1 MKSKKNL
8 LEQLKTLP
16 HFNKNTVHQ
25 LGRQLGLK
33 DSTVDTYISRFL
45 KYKDI
50 LQLKNGLYV
59 TTDFFEKN
67 RSDVSYSFYLANIIR
82 TPSYVSSW
90 AALQYYNLATEAIH
104 SITSITPKV
113 TREYQTKAGNFAYQ
127 SIKKDLFSDFSLM
140 KGKFDFYIASPAK
153 ALFDLLYFRTRQL
166 KGLNLDGIKKMI
178 EELRIDFDEMSETE
192 QEKFYLM
199 IKKII

>member
-1 MKSKKNL
+1 
-8 LEQLKTLP
+8 
-16 HFNKNTVHQ
+16 
-25 LGRQLGLK
+25 
-33 DSTVDTYISRFL
+33 
-45 KYKDI
+45 
-50 LQLKNGLYV
+50 
-59 TTDFFEKN
+59 
-67 RSDVSYSFYLANIIR
+67 
-82 TPSYVSSW
+82 
-90 AALQYYNLATEAIH
+90 
-104 SITSITPKV
+104 
-113 TREYQTKAGNFAYQ
+113 
-127 SIKKDLFSDFSLM
+127 M